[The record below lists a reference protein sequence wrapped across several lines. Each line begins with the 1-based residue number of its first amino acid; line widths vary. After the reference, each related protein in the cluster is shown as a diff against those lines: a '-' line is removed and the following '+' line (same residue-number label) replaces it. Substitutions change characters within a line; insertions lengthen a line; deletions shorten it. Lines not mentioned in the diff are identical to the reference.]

1 MASVRSLFFPSH
13 KNIATV
19 QKEDGVSSHAEVNSV
34 REAMIKWPN
43 ADPNDY
49 LIYVNDTGSNV
60 NVSTSKKLSIMI
72 DRSIQKWY
80 NKDSKEISADQ
91 YAGYK
96 CLGRK
101 FSADQYAGYKWL
113 GRKAS

>member
-49 LIYVNDTGSNV
+49 L
-60 NVSTSKKLSIMI
+60 
-72 DRSIQKWY
+72 
-80 NKDSKEISADQ
+80 
-91 YAGYK
+91 
-96 CLGRK
+96 
-101 FSADQYAGYKWL
+101 
-113 GRKAS
+113 